1 MTQIKVRVLD
11 GEVLEVKSHPSHVLT
26 AGVGEELK
34 EVEGQVY
41 AGMKFEKGA
50 VRNKKPN
57 EVPVTPKTPKEL
69 RREELK
75 AKPVFTAPEVADIL
89 KEFVL

>member
-1 MTQIKVRVLD
+1 MTQIKVRVSD

-75 AKPVFTAPEVADIL
+75 QKNSLTLQEITEIVKGLI
-89 KEFVL
+89 

>member
-75 AKPVFTAPEVADIL
+75 QKNSLTLQEITEIVKGLI
-89 KEFVL
+89 